1 MTLKDKQKEL
11 RQRLEQRRAKFKT
24 LCDGGVLAESGEM
37 QAEPDYSTFDE
48 EGAQK
53 LLTVLE
59 VHCEIFQT
67 FTSSFFCLFFQFFD
81 HKVINCYLEQNYPL
95 TQSETLPVTLETLLT
110 KCCKADEGQSAVLKN
125 SLCKLSYQQLITVNY
140 TQGTKV
146 TAIETKKVCLFKP
159 LYRRTLL
166 SIKIVH
172 VLYNAMLS
180 IFFQVD
186 FNTTKKYPFYKDPYL
201 NTFSSPFCL
210 FLLLFFLAALGQ

>member
-1 MTLKDKQKEL
+1 MRVFL
-11 RQRLEQRRAKFKT
+11 FK
-24 LCDGGVLAESGEM
+24 LSH
-37 QAEPDYSTFDE
+37 P
-48 EGAQK
+48 
-53 LLTVLE
+53 
-59 VHCEIFQT
+59 
-67 FTSSFFCLFFQFFD
+67 FFVRFSNFS
-81 HKVINCYLEQNYPL
+81 ITNLEQNYPL

-172 VLYNAMLS
+172 VLYAMLS

-201 NTFSSPFCL
+201 NTFSSTFCL

>member
-67 FTSSFFCLFFQFFD
+67 FTSSYFCLFFQFSD
-81 HKVINCYLEQNYPL
+81 HKDLINCYLEQNLSL

-146 TAIETKKVCLFKP
+146 TAIETKKVYEQLF
-159 LYRRTLL
+159 TM
-166 SIKIVH
+166 H
-172 VLYNAMLS
+172 
-180 IFFQVD
+180 
-186 FNTTKKYPFYKDPYL
+186 
-201 NTFSSPFCL
+201 
-210 FLLLFFLAALGQ
+210 FFLNYIIINSRNPQHCCTDKLTLPTPF